1 MMNGLEEQLEALP
14 DQRINKLNIGDF
26 VQNATWKEL
35 LIELVDKKRLDPWDL
50 NIEQMV
56 EGYIEAIRRMK
67 VLDLRVPANVI
78 LAASILLRMKSESF
92 NIFLLQENIE
102 QDGPDGP
109 LPVLVRPEVDVSGLT
124 ARARL
129 QPHRKITLQELIG
142 ALDAAIKAE
151 EKRKVYVSEMQ
162 IPLSISVSEDIDK
175 RIADLYAKIRADA
188 DRLGMTTLDSMRPV
202 FNGPES
208 FVQDLFI
215 PLLFLAHKG
224 SISLIQEEFFNDIV
238 IKLTGARLG

>member
-1 MMNGLEEQLEALP
+1 MNGLEEQLEALP
-14 DQRINKLNIGDF
+14 DQRISKLDIEDF

-35 LIELVDKKRLDPWDL
+35 LVELVGKKRLDPWDI

-56 EGYIEAIRRMK
+56 EGYIEVIKRMK

-92 NIFLLQENIE
+92 NIFLLQDNVE
-102 QDGPDGP
+102 QEGPDGP
-109 LPVLVRPEVDVSGLT
+109 LPALVRPEVDVSGLM

-129 QPHRKITLQELIG
+129 QPHRKITLQELID
-142 ALDAAIKAE
+142 ALDSAIKVE
-151 EKRKVYVSEMQ
+151 EKRKVYMSEMQ
-162 IPLSISVSEDIDK
+162 IPLSISVGEDIDK
-175 RIADLYAKIRADA
+175 RIADLYARIKADA
-188 DRLGMTTLDSMRPV
+188 DRLGMTTFDSMRPAFSGSEAV
-202 FNGPES
+202 
-208 FVQDLFI
+208 VQDLFI

-224 SISLIQEEFFNDIV
+224 SVSLMQEEFFNDIV